1 MHQDTL
7 IVLGLFGIAA
17 SAFPLL
23 NGFSR
28 GEMPRSWAVMALA
41 GFSLVA
47 VVMAANPQ
55 TYTVE
60 TIPAVVGKVISDFL

>member
-1 MHQDTL
+1 MQEDTL
-7 IVLGLFGIAA
+7 IVLGILAVAA

-28 GEMPRSWAVMALA
+28 GEMPRSWAVLALA

-47 VVMAANPQ
+47 VVMASNPQ
-55 TYTVE
+55 TYTAA
-60 TIPAVVGKVISDFL
+60 TIPSVVGKVIGEFL